1 MSRLPT
7 TENPPN
13 APTGTVFA
21 HKKPYSCRAKPK
33 RKSSASERR
42 LIGRRTQSDRA
53 ANANGNVSTETMNVF
68 ELIIGKG
75 HLKNYEYNSTYS
87 IHWHDVCDKQN
98 TTKPFCQKLLF
109 I

>member
-1 MSRLPT
+1 
-7 TENPPN
+7 
-13 APTGTVFA
+13 
-21 HKKPYSCRAKPK
+21 
-33 RKSSASERR
+33 
-42 LIGRRTQSDRA
+42 
-53 ANANGNVSTETMNVF
+53 MNVF

-75 HLKNYEYNSTYS
+75 HLKNIEYNSTYS